1 MRYHKLIYIYVN
13 EENLYMEK
21 AHCDIMLY
29 SGRLLGA
36 EKFDKCILKVYE

>member
-1 MRYHKLIYIYVN
+1 
-13 EENLYMEK
+13 MEK

-36 EKFDKCILKVYE
+36 KRFDKCILKVY